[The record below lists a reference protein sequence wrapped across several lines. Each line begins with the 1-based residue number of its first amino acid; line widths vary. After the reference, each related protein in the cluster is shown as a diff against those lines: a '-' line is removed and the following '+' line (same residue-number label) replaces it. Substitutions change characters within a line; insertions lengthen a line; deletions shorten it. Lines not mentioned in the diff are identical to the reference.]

1 MEKKPIRYKE
11 FKEGC
16 LFPLFGLVFTVL
28 FILMIIIA
36 LSLKSCHKS
45 NYDYSPSTI
54 HTVEDRTQTDEM
66 KVFHSDKGMV
76 TEENGLL
83 IIKR

>member
-1 MEKKPIRYKE
+1 MKQKPIKYNE
-11 FKEGC
+11 FKQGC
-16 LFPLFGLVFTVL
+16 LYPSITIAVTCA
-28 FILMIIIA
+28 IAIIII
-36 LSLKSCHKS
+36 LVCSLKSCHKS

-76 TEENGLL
+76 LEENGLL
-83 IIKR
+83 IIK

>member
-1 MEKKPIRYKE
+1 MKKKPIKYNE

-16 LFPLFGLVFTVL
+16 LYPLMTIVVACALS
-28 FILMIIIA
+28 IIII
-36 LSLKSCHKS
+36 LLCSLKSCKKG
-45 NYDYSPSTI
+45 NYDYSPNAI

-66 KVFHSDKGMV
+66 RVFHSDKGLL
-76 TEENGLL
+76 TEENGLI

>member
-1 MEKKPIRYKE
+1 MKKKHIKYDE
-11 FKEGC
+11 FKHGC
-16 LFPLFGLVFTVL
+16 LYPLITIAVTCAIAIVIILVC
-28 FILMIIIA
+28 
-36 LSLKSCHKS
+36 SLKGCKKG
-45 NYDYSPSTI
+45 NYDYSPNAI